1 VTFVLCPVAVS
12 LVLPYV
18 FGFWFLADLAFL
30 SVPGKSEYPVKEGA
44 LGVQK
49 LNSATELIRRHQ
61 GCSPMQTMYC
71 IELDVRKR
79 IQLLPEDHFL
89 LTVAVDRAS

>member
-1 VTFVLCPVAVS
+1 
-12 LVLPYV
+12 
-18 FGFWFLADLAFL
+18 
-30 SVPGKSEYPVKEGA
+30 
-44 LGVQK
+44 
-49 LNSATELIRRHQ
+49 
-61 GCSPMQTMYC
+61 MQTMYC